1 MNAVTLRDI
10 GYGMVMFSGIVL
22 MLVDIPLKAEGAES
36 PRPSYDLLRIIDLA
50 VERNPVMAGA
60 RGVIDQS
67 AGQRVTAGAY
77 PNPTIKGDSGRG
89 FLRDAGPVLTPEI
102 PKSATEYFFSAGQP
116 LEWPAKRA
124 ARQLA
129 AEAGLAGATA
139 GLVETR
145 LNLATDVKLAFYDL
159 LLAQRDEGL
168 ARQNLE
174 IVKDVQRIVNVRV
187 RLGEAPQFE
196 AIKAQVEVLKADQVV
211 TRAENAVQVN
221 RVILDTLTVGAL
233 GSDYTIDGE
242 FRYFP
247 KDLDLGRLITLAV
260 DQHPSIQRLAKSVEQ
275 ADRNIQFERHA
286 RVPNVTVS
294 GSYAREYGR
303 EGFDFGV
310 SVPTPIWYRQQG
322 EIAKALGAKRTE
334 EAAFLRI
341 RNTLVK
347 EVNQYFQDAETT
359 AHLIEVF
366 EKGLLKQAQEALRI
380 AQFSFQQGA
389 VSLLEVLDAQRVQRQ
404 ILFDYAQARFE
415 LSIALTRLERAVGGP
430 L

>member
-1 MNAVTLRDI
+1 MKNVTLRYI
-10 GYGMVMFSGIVL
+10 RYVMVMFSGVTA
-22 MLVDIPLKAEGAES
+22 MLVDIPLKAEGAEPARS
-36 PRPSYDLLRIIDLA
+36 SYDLLRIIDLA

-60 RGVIDQS
+60 RGVIDQN

-77 PNPTIKGDSGRG
+77 PNPTIKGDGGRG
-89 FLRDAGPVLTPEI
+89 FLRDAGPLTGEI
-102 PKSATEYFFSAGQP
+102 PTSANEYFVSAGQP
-116 LEWPAKRA
+116 FEWPSKRA

-139 GLVETR
+139 GLVEAR

-159 LLAQRDEGL
+159 LLAQRAEGL

-211 TRAENAVQVN
+211 TRAQNAVQVN

-233 GSDYTIDGE
+233 GADYTIDGE

-247 KDLDLGRLITLAV
+247 RDLDLGRLITLAM
-260 DQHPSIQRLAKSVEQ
+260 DQHPSIQRLSKSVEQ

-286 RVPNVTVS
+286 RVPNVTFS

-310 SVPTPIWYRQQG
+310 SVPTPIWYRRQG
-322 EIAKALGAKRTE
+322 EIATALGAKRTE

>member
-1 MNAVTLRDI
+1 MKTLTLRSV
-10 GYGMVMFSGIVL
+10 GYAMVMFSGIVITL
-22 MLVDIPLKAEGAES
+22 IDLPRKAEGAE
-36 PRPSYDLLRIIDLA
+36 PAQRSYDLIRLIDLA

-67 AGQRVTAGAY
+67 TGQRVTAGAY
-77 PNPTIKGDSGRG
+77 PNPTIRGEGGKG
-89 FLRDAGPVLTPEI
+89 FLRDAGPLTSEI
-102 PKSATEYFFSAGQP
+102 PKSATEYFIAAGQP

-145 LNLATDVKLAFYDL
+145 LNLTTEVKLAFYDL

-211 TRAENAVQVN
+211 TRAQNAVQVN

-233 GSDYTIDGE
+233 GLDYTLDGD
-242 FRYFP
+242 FRTFP
-247 KDLDLGRLITLAV
+247 RDLVLERLVMRAM
-260 DQHPSIQRLAKSVEQ
+260 DQHPSIQRLVNTVEQ
-275 ADRNIQFERHA
+275 ADRNIKFERHA
-286 RVPNVTVS
+286 RVPNVTVTGGFS
-294 GSYAREYGR
+294 REYGR
-303 EGFDFGV
+303 EGYDVGL
-310 SVPTPIWYRQQG
+310 SIPTPIWYQQQG
-322 EIAKALGAKRTE
+322 QIATALGAKRTE
-334 EAAFLRI
+334 EAALLRT
-341 RNTLVK
+341 RNLLVK

-389 VSLLEVLDAQRVQRQ
+389 VSLLDVLDAQRVQRQ

-415 LSIALTRLERAVGGP
+415 LSIALTRLERAAGG
-430 L
+430 LL

>member
-1 MNAVTLRDI
+1 MNLRTLRNI
-10 GYGMVMFSGIVL
+10 GYAVVLFSGMAIVL
-22 MLVDIPLKAEGAES
+22 LDLPLKVEGAES
-36 PRPSYDLLRIIDLA
+36 SRPSYDLLRIIDLA

-67 AGQRVTAGAY
+67 VGQRVAAGAY
-77 PNPTIKGDSGRG
+77 PNPTIKGDGGRG
-89 FLRDAGPVLTPEI
+89 FLRDAGPLTSEI
-102 PKSATEYFFSAGQP
+102 PLSANEYFVSAGQP
-116 LEWPAKRA
+116 LEWPSKRA

-139 GLVETR
+139 GLVEAR

-159 LLAQRDEGL
+159 LLAQRDEAL
-168 ARQNLE
+168 AKQNVE

-187 RLGEAPQFE
+187 RLGESPQFE
-196 AIKAQVEVLKADQVV
+196 AIKAQVEVLKADQVL

-233 GSDYTIDGE
+233 GADYTIDGE

-247 KDLDLGRLITLAV
+247 RDLDLGRLITLAM
-260 DQHPSIQRLAKSVEQ
+260 DQHPSIQRLSKSVEQ
-275 ADRNIQFERHA
+275 ADRNVQFERHA
-286 RVPNVTVS
+286 RVPNITFS

>member
-1 MNAVTLRDI
+1 MKNVMLASVTAV
-10 GYGMVMFSGIVL
+10 FSGIAITL
-22 MLVDIPLKAEGAES
+22 IGLPLKVEGAES
-36 PRPSYDLLRIIDLA
+36 PRQSYDLLRIIDLA

-60 RGVIDQS
+60 RGMIDQNV
-67 AGQRVTAGAY
+67 GQRVTAGAY
-77 PNPTIKGDSGRG
+77 PNPTIKGDGGRG
-89 FLRDAGPVLTPEI
+89 FLRDAGPLTTEI
-102 PKSATEYFFSAGQP
+102 PTSANEYFVSAGQP

-145 LNLATDVKLAFYDL
+145 LNLTTDVKLAFYDL

-211 TRAENAVQVN
+211 TRAQNAVRVNQVT
-221 RVILDTLTVGAL
+221 LDTLTVGAL
-233 GSDYTIDGE
+233 GADYTIDGD
-242 FRYFP
+242 FRMFP
-247 KDLDLGRLITLAV
+247 RDLALERLVMRAL
-260 DQHPSIQRLAKSVEQ
+260 DQHPSLQRLAKSVEQ
-275 ADRNIQFERHA
+275 ADRTIQFERHA
-286 RVPNVTVS
+286 RVPNVTFN
-294 GSYAREYGR
+294 GSYSREYGR
-303 EGFDFGV
+303 EGYDFGI
-310 SVPTPIWYRQQG
+310 SVPTPIWYQQQG

-334 EAAFLRI
+334 EAALLRT
-341 RNTLVK
+341 RNLLVK
-347 EVNQYFQDAETT
+347 DVNQYFQDAETT

-415 LSIALTRLERAVGGP
+415 LSIALTRLERAAGG
-430 L
+430 LL

>member
-1 MNAVTLRDI
+1 MKALALRDI
-10 GYGMVMFSGIVL
+10 GYGMIMFSGIAI
-22 MLVDIPLKAEGAES
+22 MLADIPLKAEGAES
-36 PRPSYDLLRIIDLA
+36 ARQSYDLLRIIDLA
-50 VERNPVMAGA
+50 VERNPVMVGA

-77 PNPTIKGDSGRG
+77 PNPTIKGDGGRG
-89 FLRDAGPVLTPEI
+89 FLRDAGPLTAEI
-102 PKSATEYFFSAGQP
+102 PTSANEYFVSAGQP
-116 LEWPAKRA
+116 IEWPSKRA

-139 GLVETR
+139 GLVEAR
-145 LNLATDVKLAFYDL
+145 LNLTTDVKLAFYDL

-174 IVKDVQRIVNVRV
+174 IVKDVQRIVNTRV

-233 GSDYTIDGE
+233 GADYTIDGE

-247 KDLDLGRLITLAV
+247 KDLDLVRLITLAM
-260 DQHPSIQRLAKSVEQ
+260 DQHPSIQRLSKSVEQ

-286 RVPNVTVS
+286 RVPNVTFS

-303 EGFDFGV
+303 EGYDFGV
-310 SVPTPIWYRQQG
+310 SVPTPIWYQQQG
-322 EIAKALGAKRTE
+322 QIATALGAKRTE
-334 EAAFLRI
+334 EAALLRT
-341 RNTLVK
+341 RNLLVK

-389 VSLLEVLDAQRVQRQ
+389 VSLLEVLDAQRVQQQ
-404 ILFDYAQARFE
+404 ILFDYAHARFE
-415 LSIALTRLERAVGGP
+415 LSIALIRLERAAGG
-430 L
+430 LL

>member
-1 MNAVTLRDI
+1 MKNVMLRYVASVTAV
-10 GYGMVMFSGIVL
+10 FSGIAITL
-22 MLVDIPLKAEGAES
+22 IGSPLKVEGAES
-36 PRPSYDLLRIIDLA
+36 PRQSYDLLRIIDLA

-60 RGVIDQS
+60 RGMIDQNV
-67 AGQRVTAGAY
+67 GQRVTAGAY
-77 PNPTIKGDSGRG
+77 PNPTIKGDGGRG
-89 FLRDAGPVLTPEI
+89 FLRDAGPLTTEI
-102 PKSATEYFFSAGQP
+102 PTSANEYFVSAGQP

-145 LNLATDVKLAFYDL
+145 LNLTTDVKLAFYDL

-211 TRAENAVQVN
+211 TRAQNAVRVNQVT
-221 RVILDTLTVGAL
+221 LDTLTVGAL
-233 GSDYTIDGE
+233 GADYTIDGD
-242 FRYFP
+242 FRMFP
-247 KDLDLGRLITLAV
+247 RDLALERLVMRAL
-260 DQHPSIQRLAKSVEQ
+260 DQHPSLQRLAKSVEQ
-275 ADRNIQFERHA
+275 ADRTIQFERHA
-286 RVPNVTVS
+286 RVPNVTFN
-294 GSYAREYGR
+294 GSYSREYGR
-303 EGFDFGV
+303 EGYDFGI
-310 SVPTPIWYRQQG
+310 SVPTPIWYQQQG

-334 EAAFLRI
+334 EAALLRT
-341 RNTLVK
+341 RNLLVK
-347 EVNQYFQDAETT
+347 DVNQYFQDAETT

-415 LSIALTRLERAVGGP
+415 LSIALTRLERAAGG
-430 L
+430 LL

>member
-1 MNAVTLRDI
+1 MKTLTLQYV
-10 GYGMVMFSGIVL
+10 GYVMVMFSGIAL
-22 MLVDIPLKAEGAES
+22 TLIDIPLEAEGAES
-36 PRPSYDLLRIIDLA
+36 AKPSYDILRIVDLA
-50 VERNPVMAGA
+50 VERNPIMAGA
-60 RGVIDQS
+60 RGMIDQNV
-67 AGQRVTAGAY
+67 GQRVTAGAY

-89 FLRDAGPVLTPEI
+89 FLRDAGPLTGEI
-102 PKSATEYFFSAGQP
+102 PKSATEYFISAGQP

-145 LNLATDVKLAFYDL
+145 LNLTTDVKLAFYDL

-187 RLGEAPQFE
+187 RMGEAPQFE
-196 AIKAQVEVLKADQVV
+196 AIKAQVEVLKADQLV
-211 TRAENAVQVN
+211 TRAQNAVRVNQVT
-221 RVILDTLTVGAL
+221 LDTLTVGAL
-233 GSDYTIDGE
+233 GTDYMIEGD
-242 FRYFP
+242 FRMFP
-247 KDLDLGRLITLAV
+247 RDLALERLVTRAL
-260 DQHPSIQRLAKSVEQ
+260 DQHPAIQRLVKLVEQ

-286 RVPNVTVS
+286 RVPNVTFN

-310 SVPTPIWYRQQG
+310 SIPTPIWYQQQG

-334 EAAFLRI
+334 EAAMLRT
-341 RNTLVK
+341 RNLLVK
-347 EVNQYFQDAETT
+347 DVNQYFQDAETT

-389 VSLLEVLDAQRVQRQ
+389 VSLLEVLDAQRVQQQ
-404 ILFDYAQARFE
+404 ILFDYARARFE
-415 LSIALTRLERAVGGP
+415 LSIALTRLERAAGG
-430 L
+430 LL

>member
-1 MNAVTLRDI
+1 MKNVMLASVTAV
-10 GYGMVMFSGIVL
+10 FSGIAITL
-22 MLVDIPLKAEGAES
+22 IGLPLKVEGAES
-36 PRPSYDLLRIIDLA
+36 PRQSYDLLRIIDLA

-60 RGVIDQS
+60 RGMIDQNV
-67 AGQRVTAGAY
+67 GQRVTAGAY
-77 PNPTIKGDSGRG
+77 PNPTIKGDGGRG
-89 FLRDAGPVLTPEI
+89 FLRDAGPLTTEI
-102 PKSATEYFFSAGQP
+102 PTSANEYFVSAGQP

-145 LNLATDVKLAFYDL
+145 LNLTTDVKLAFYDL

-211 TRAENAVQVN
+211 TRAQNAVRVNQVT
-221 RVILDTLTVGAL
+221 LDTLTVGAL
-233 GSDYTIDGE
+233 GADYTIDGD
-242 FRYFP
+242 FRMFP
-247 KDLDLGRLITLAV
+247 RDLALERLVMRAL
-260 DQHPSIQRLAKSVEQ
+260 DQHPSLQRLAKSVEQ
-275 ADRNIQFERHA
+275 ADRTIQFERHA
-286 RVPNVTVS
+286 RVPNVTFN
-294 GSYAREYGR
+294 GSYSREYGR
-303 EGFDFGV
+303 EGYDFGI
-310 SVPTPIWYRQQG
+310 SVPTPIWYQQQG

-334 EAAFLRI
+334 EAALLRT
-341 RNTLVK
+341 RNLLVK
-347 EVNQYFQDAETT
+347 DVNQYFQDAETT

-415 LSIALTRLERAVGGP
+415 LSIALSRLERAAGG
-430 L
+430 LL

>member
-1 MNAVTLRDI
+1 MKNVMLASVTAV
-10 GYGMVMFSGIVL
+10 FSGIAITL
-22 MLVDIPLKAEGAES
+22 IGSPLKVEGAES
-36 PRPSYDLLRIIDLA
+36 PRQSYDLLRIIDLA

-60 RGVIDQS
+60 RGMIDQNV
-67 AGQRVTAGAY
+67 GQRVTAGAY
-77 PNPTIKGDSGRG
+77 PNPTIKGDGGRG
-89 FLRDAGPVLTPEI
+89 FLRDAGPLTTEI
-102 PKSATEYFFSAGQP
+102 PTSANEYFVSAGQP

-145 LNLATDVKLAFYDL
+145 LNLTTDVKLAFYDL

-211 TRAENAVQVN
+211 TRAQNAVRVNQVT
-221 RVILDTLTVGAL
+221 LDTLTVGAL
-233 GSDYTIDGE
+233 GADYTIDGD
-242 FRYFP
+242 FRMFP
-247 KDLDLGRLITLAV
+247 RDLALERLVMRAL
-260 DQHPSIQRLAKSVEQ
+260 DQHPSLQRLAKSVEQ
-275 ADRNIQFERHA
+275 ADRTIQFERHA
-286 RVPNVTVS
+286 RVPNVTFN
-294 GSYAREYGR
+294 GSYSREYGR
-303 EGFDFGV
+303 EGYDFGI
-310 SVPTPIWYRQQG
+310 SVPTPIWYQQQG

-334 EAAFLRI
+334 EAALLRT
-341 RNTLVK
+341 RNLLVK
-347 EVNQYFQDAETT
+347 DVNQYFQDAETT

-415 LSIALTRLERAVGGP
+415 LSIALTRLERAAGG
-430 L
+430 LL

>member
-1 MNAVTLRDI
+1 MKNVMLRYVASVTAV
-10 GYGMVMFSGIVL
+10 FSGIAITL
-22 MLVDIPLKAEGAES
+22 IGLPLKVEGAES
-36 PRPSYDLLRIIDLA
+36 PRQSYDLLRIIDLA

-60 RGVIDQS
+60 RGMIDQNV
-67 AGQRVTAGAY
+67 GQRVTAGAY
-77 PNPTIKGDSGRG
+77 PNPTIKGDGGRG
-89 FLRDAGPVLTPEI
+89 FLRDAGPLTTEI
-102 PKSATEYFFSAGQP
+102 PTSANEYFVSAGQP

-145 LNLATDVKLAFYDL
+145 LNLTTDVKLAFYDL

-211 TRAENAVQVN
+211 TRAQNAVRVNQVT
-221 RVILDTLTVGAL
+221 LDTLTVGAL
-233 GSDYTIDGE
+233 GADYTIDGD
-242 FRYFP
+242 FRMFP
-247 KDLDLGRLITLAV
+247 RDLALERLVMRAL
-260 DQHPSIQRLAKSVEQ
+260 DQHPSLQRLAKSVEQ
-275 ADRNIQFERHA
+275 ADRTIQFERHA
-286 RVPNVTVS
+286 RVPNVTFN
-294 GSYAREYGR
+294 GSYSREYGR
-303 EGFDFGV
+303 EGYDFGI
-310 SVPTPIWYRQQG
+310 SVPTPIWYQQQG

-334 EAAFLRI
+334 EAALLRT
-341 RNTLVK
+341 RNLLVK
-347 EVNQYFQDAETT
+347 DVNQYFQDAETT

-415 LSIALTRLERAVGGP
+415 LSIALTRLERAAGG
-430 L
+430 LL